1 MTDLLSAR
9 DEDTTLLGFKSHLQV
24 EQVPGEAV
32 YLLAGRRVTALHGDH
47 IARLAPLLDGTM
59 TIDRLSRAAADV
71 LTPEQ
76 TTRLVNKLS
85 AAGLV
90 SERPGSSLGRQ
101 GGAER
106 SYWDSAGLNGTG
118 AVAARAAATVHTVAL
133 GRTDPAPLRTA
144 LMNAGLHLPPGCPS
158 TTADLTVVLCDDYL
172 DPALREIDAEHRR
185 TGRPW
190 LPVACDGTQQWIGPF
205 FGVPEQACWS
215 CLADRLWRDRQVEAH
230 IQRSLARTGPIPR
243 PACSTPATL
252 RLGMDLA
259 ALEAS
264 KWLAGYRSST
274 QQSLYTFDSL
284 SLESSSHPVLR
295 RPQCP
300 DCGDRTLVAARVG
313 APVTFS
319 SRIKQDT
326 SGGGHRILTPT
337 QLLERYGHL
346 LDPVTGL
353 VKEIRRDPRGP
364 EFLNSFQAGLNPV
377 TNPGGIAAV
386 RACLRSTSGGK
397 GTTAL
402 QARAGAL
409 AEALERHSGYLQG
422 DEPVIRGSYRELVD
436 RAVHPDTVQLYDPR
450 QFASGT
456 SRCDAFDDEA
466 RIDWTPVWS
475 LTEGR
480 QKLLPTALLYY
491 QVPQRAGQV
500 FCVAGS
506 NGNAAGGSPED
517 AVVQG
522 FLELVERDAT
532 ALWWYNRTRAAAVDL
547 AAFADEW
554 NSEMRRVHRSLNRE
568 LWALDLTSD
577 FGIPVFAA
585 LSRRTDKPA
594 EDIMLGFGA
603 HFDPRL
609 ALRRA
614 LTELNQLL
622 PNVVEARADGT
633 GYGITDPDALD
644 WMRGATLAE
653 QIHLRPDPA
662 RPATTPQTHCYI
674 PRADLRADIAA
685 AEALV
690 RERGME
696 LLLLDQTRPDVEMP
710 VFKVVV
716 PGLRPLCPR
725 FAPGRLFDV
734 PVQLGLLPEPRRYQD
749 LNPIPLFL

>member
-1 MTDLLSAR
+1 MTDLLADSRSSMA
-9 DEDTTLLGFKSHLQV
+9 LLGFKSHFQV

-32 YLLAGRRVTALHGDH
+32 YLLAGRQVTALHGNH
-47 IARLAPLLDGTM
+47 IALLAPLLDGTRN
-59 TIDRLSRAAADV
+59 IDRLSRAAADV

-76 TTRLVNKLS
+76 TSHLVERLS
-85 AAGLV
+85 AAGLL
-90 SERPGSSLGRQ
+90 SARSSSAPDHRT
-101 GGAER
+101 GAEH
-106 SYWDSAGLNGTG
+106 SYWEAAGLNGSE
-118 AVAARAAATVHTVAL
+118 AVAARAQAAVRALTL
-133 GRTDPAPLRTA
+133 GRTEPAFLRTA
-144 LMNAGLHLPPGCPS
+144 LMGAGLHVPPAHPS
-158 TTADLTVVLCDDYL
+158 DAADLTVVLCDDYL

-185 TGRPW
+185 IGRPW
-190 LPVACDGTQQWIGPF
+190 LPVSCAGTQQWIGPF
-205 FGVPEQACWS
+205 FGLPGQACWS
-215 CLADRLWRDRQVEAH
+215 CLADRLWRGRQVEAH
-230 IQRSLARTGPIPR
+230 IQQSLARTGPASR
-243 PACSTPATL
+243 PACSTSSTL
-252 RLGMDLA
+252 QTGLHLA
-259 ALEAS
+259 ALEAA

-274 QQSLYTFDSL
+274 QRSLWTFDSL
-284 SLESSSHPVLR
+284 TLASGSHPVPR

-313 APVTFS
+313 APVVLS

-326 SGGGHRILTPT
+326 SGGGHRVLTPT
-337 QLLERYGHL
+337 QLLARYGHL

-353 VKEIRRDPRGP
+353 VKEIQQDPRGP
-364 EFLNSFQAGLNPV
+364 EFLNSFHAGLNPAAA
-377 TNPGGIAAV
+377 PGGLNAV
-386 RACLRSTSGGK
+386 RACLRTSSGGK

-422 DEPVIRGSYRELVD
+422 DEPVIRGSYRELAE
-436 RAVHPDTVQLYDPR
+436 RAVHPDTVQLHDPR
-450 QFASGT
+450 QLT
-456 SRCDAFDDEA
+456 SVQPPCDAFDEEA

-475 LTEGR
+475 LTEGQ

-491 QVPQRAGQV
+491 NAPQTRGEV
-500 FCVAGS
+500 FCVASS
-506 NGNAAGGSPED
+506 NGSAAGGSPED
-517 AVVQG
+517 AVLQG

-547 AAFADEW
+547 VAFADDW

-568 LWALDLTSD
+568 VWALDLTSD

-585 LSRRTDKPA
+585 LSRRTDKSA

-603 HFDPRL
+603 HFDPRI

-622 PNVVEARADGT
+622 PNVVEARVDGT

-644 WMRGATLAE
+644 WMRSATLAE
-653 QIHLRPDPA
+653 QIHLQPDPA
-662 RPATTPQTHCYI
+662 RPATTPQTHPYV
-674 PRADLRADIAA
+674 PRGDLRADIAA
-685 AEALV
+685 AEILV

-696 LLLLDQTRPDVEMP
+696 LLVLDQTRPDVGMP
-710 VFKVVV
+710 VFKVIV
-716 PGLRPLCPR
+716 PGLRPHWPR